1 MDKIL
6 SNKILPE
13 LISDMNLHNS
23 TSHYTRYSFDA
34 SELKYDS
41 DGSSDLAIFMLR
53 FIGFKPKDKH
63 KYNKDIEAKGF
74 MVQSWLYSY
83 SNAKLAKTLDLF
95 EFRVLFQYAYYCCLE
110 SILTEDSTLSN
121 NIEEYSEAFMRLNN
135 QMLSRPL
142 STLNCNNAK
151 V

>member
-83 SNAKLAKTLDLF
+83 SNAKLAKTFKFLLIINLKLHSADPVFLW
-95 EFRVLFQYAYYCCLE
+95 
-110 SILTEDSTLSN
+110 
-121 NIEEYSEAFMRLNN
+121 FME
-135 QMLSRPL
+135 
-142 STLNCNNAK
+142 
-151 V
+151 